1 MSRFRSTSEVVW
13 RKYFCLIWMIAWQI
27 QYLVTVKLAIKLLFF
42 CWKVF
47 YFLAL
52 PGCYETS
59 TLEVLIGSPQSSLGR
74 FALALYSTTLRP
86 QHKLGLLYWPSPK
99 GPLLFVLCK
108 NTCRIQVILGTNWW
122 QKDFSWGSLQLR
134 LYYVFVDILGFNL
147 PREIVGGDM
156 TVAKII
162 ISSND
167 VNPLTFYDSIL

>member
-1 MSRFRSTSEVVW
+1 MADSIFGDCKVGHKT
-13 RKYFCLIWMIAWQI
+13 
-27 QYLVTVKLAIKLLFF
+27 TFF

-86 QHKLGLLYWPSPK
+86 QHKLGLLAKSQRSSA
-99 GPLLFVLCK
+99 F
-108 NTCRIQVILGTNWW
+108 R
-122 QKDFSWGSLQLR
+122 SLQKYLSHSSD
-134 LYYVFVDILGFNL
+134 LGDLLTDGKKISLEVLFNYDSILFVDILGFNL